1 VAVYRANPRAF
12 SSRTMRAPGAVPSE
26 LEQSVLS
33 LELLDGIS
41 GRILSSI
48 NTTARGEFDFGKLVP
63 GIYFIH
69 LKPYSALR
77 QQIEGLISVAVDSAA
92 PARTNSTST

>member
-1 VAVYRANPRAF
+1 
-12 SSRTMRAPGAVPSE
+12 MRAPGAVPSE

-69 LKPYSALR
+69 LKPYSAFR

-92 PARTNSTST
+92 PARATNSTST